1 MGQGR
6 VLPVKGTG
14 PGHSN
19 PGHSNP
25 GHSNSGHSNPGHS
38 NSGHSNPENKIN
50 NLRISRISWKNHLNF
65 LKYTVYFGIKMFNV
79 PFCS

>member
-25 GHSNSGHSNPGHS
+25 
-38 NSGHSNPENKIN
+38 ENKIN
-50 NLRISRISWKNHLNF
+50 VLRISRISRKNPLNF

>member
-1 MGQGR
+1 MGQDR

-25 GHSNSGHSNPGHS
+25 GHSNPGDSNPGHS

-50 NLRISRISWKNHLNF
+50 VLSISRISRKSPLNF
-65 LKYTVYFGIKMFNV
+65 LKYTDYFV
-79 PFCS
+79 